1 MSKYVLQTLQ
11 VQRHQYCTICM
22 YMSWDIAQIHSPPM
36 ATHIVKLFTYHPSIY
51 IYYMTLYMCYTV
63 PSYSDALP
71 TPRPIQVTEASTR
84 LQYQVA
90 GEFNSTGQNLIGGL
104 HVTRFGVPM
113 VVVYTRVSQSVVV
126 VQSVVPGARYDI
138 AVWGVSVDNT
148 RRSGEPSQ
156 QTVVVEERSKLAECS
171 WNVNICGR
179 G

>member
-1 MSKYVLQTLQ
+1 MLSPS
-11 VQRHQYCTICM
+11 CM
-22 YMSWDIAQIHSPPM
+22 YVIH
-36 ATHIVKLFTYHPSIY
+36 IDL
-51 IYYMTLYMCYTV
+51 
-63 PSYSDALP
+63 LP
-71 TPRPIQVTEASTR
+71 TPRLIQVTKASTR

-148 RRSGEPSQ
+148 RRSGEPSR
-156 QTVVVEERSKLAECS
+156 QTAVVEERSKL
-171 WNVNICGR
+171 GF
-179 G
+179 

>member
-1 MSKYVLQTLQ
+1 ML
-11 VQRHQYCTICM
+11 CI
-22 YMSWDIAQIHSPPM
+22 
-36 ATHIVKLFTYHPSIY
+36 
-51 IYYMTLYMCYTV
+51 

-113 VVVYTRVSQSVVV
+113 VVVYTRVSQPVVV

-138 AVWGVSVDNT
+138 AVWGISGDNT
-148 RRSGEPSQ
+148 RRSGEPSR
-156 QTVVVEERSKLAECS
+156 QTAVVEERSKLGFCEG
-171 WNVNICGR
+171 WLQGPKVG
-179 G
+179 

>member
-1 MSKYVLQTLQ
+1 
-11 VQRHQYCTICM
+11 
-22 YMSWDIAQIHSPPM
+22 
-36 ATHIVKLFTYHPSIY
+36 
-51 IYYMTLYMCYTV
+51 MTLYMCHTV

-90 GEFNSTGQNLIGGL
+90 GEFNSTGQNLIGAL

-113 VVVYTRVSQSVVV
+113 VVVYTRVSQPVVV

-156 QTVVVEERSKLAECS
+156 QTVVVEERSKLAERS